1 MEIII
6 TMSIICIAI
15 LLLMQYMRMPRR
27 NLGGISGDT
36 WYYPSFLIVLFA
48 CALIFVAAF
57 REGFQDTGVYKNLYK
72 SIGTDYA
79 NAFDKEFAIQ
89 DQGFNLLMVLL
100 NRVNSDPQTLI
111 IVSAVV
117 ITASY
122 IKIITKHSCDLPFS
136 LFLMLCV
143 VFISTM
149 NGLRQVLAGVIL
161 VMGWPL
167 IRERKPLLFALV
179 ALLASTFHASAIIVI
194 PLYFII
200 SGRRYNPGIWL
211 FLLFVVLCFAS
222 PSAAYR
228 IMGDVLEDSLYKD
241 YLENESKM
249 GVMRLIVESV
259 PVVISLLYHKI
270 NPPAH
275 TESRGNSARQRMIDV
290 LINMQIVSLG
300 FTALGLQMVYFA
312 RISMYFS
319 LVLPLLLPETIKGVF
334 NKESA
339 GTVKRIAIMMY
350 LFYYAYQIYTY
361 EMIDGWGGMEL
372 IF

>member
-36 WYYPSFLIVLFA
+36 WCYPSFLIVLFA
-48 CALIFVAAF
+48 CVLIFVAAF

-72 SIGTDYA
+72 SIGTDFQ
-79 NAFDKEFAIQ
+79 NAFNEDFAIQ
-89 DQGFNLLMVLL
+89 DPGFNLFMVLL
-100 NRVNSDPQTLI
+100 NRVNTDPQTLM

-117 ITASY
+117 ITGSY
-122 IKIITKHSCDLPFS
+122 VKIITKYSGDLPFS

-167 IRERKPLLFALV
+167 IRERKPLLFVLV

-211 FLLFVVLCFAS
+211 FLLFIVLCFAS

-249 GVMRLIVESV
+249 GVMRLIVEAV

-270 NPPAH
+270 NPPGN
-275 TESRGNSARQRMIDV
+275 TGSGGNSARQRMIDV

-334 NKESA
+334 NKESVR
-339 GTVKRIAIMMY
+339 TVKRITIIMY